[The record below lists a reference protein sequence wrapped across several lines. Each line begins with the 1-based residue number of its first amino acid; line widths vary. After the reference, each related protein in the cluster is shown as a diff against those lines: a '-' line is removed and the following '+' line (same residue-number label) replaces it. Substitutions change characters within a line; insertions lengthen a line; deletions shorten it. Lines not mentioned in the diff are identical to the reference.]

1 MGVWQDDM
9 SFLWKDE
16 GDIAM
21 KVLNFG
27 SLNYDYVYK
36 VDHMILAGETMD
48 SYSLETH
55 FGGKGLNQS
64 VALAKA
70 GVPVKHAGMVGEEG
84 QAFLDFCKENHVDAG
99 YIRMVP
105 GKSGHTI
112 IQLDKNAQNSILLYG
127 GSNRAITKEYVDEVL
142 GDFGEG
148 DIILLQNEVNLMPY
162 IIDTAYERKM
172 QIVLNP
178 SPYNEALDD
187 CDMSKISVFLVNEI
201 EGKQITGESDPNR
214 ILDAMMEKFPN
225 ARIVLTL
232 GGDGVVYRDKEQ
244 THKQGIFK
252 VKAVD
257 TTAAGDTFTGYFI
270 AGMMD
275 EMPVPDILRRC
286 AKASAMAVS
295 KMGAAESIP
304 TVEEVEKAVLAA
316 E

>member
-1 MGVWQDDM
+1 
-9 SFLWKDE
+9 
-16 GDIAM
+16 M

-70 GVPVKHAGMVGEEG
+70 GVPVKHAGMVGEDG
-84 QAFLDFCKENHVDAG
+84 QAFLDFCAENGVDAE
-99 YIRMVP
+99 YIRKAP

-142 GDFGEG
+142 GHFEKG
-148 DIILLQNEVNLMPY
+148 DILLLQNEVNLMPY
-162 IIDTAYERKM
+162 IIDTAYGRGM

-178 SPYNEALDD
+178 SPYNEALDG
-187 CDMSKISVFLVNEI
+187 CDMGKIAVFLVNEI
-201 EGKQITGESDPNR
+201 EGKQITGETEPER
-214 ILDAMMEKFPN
+214 ILDVMMSRFPD

-244 THKQGIFK
+244 TCRQGIFK
-252 VKAVD
+252 VQAVD

-270 AGMMD
+270 AGML
-275 EMPVPDILRRC
+275 EELPIPDILRRC

-304 TVEEVEKAVLAA
+304 TVEEVKAAKLDA
-316 E
+316 

>member
-1 MGVWQDDM
+1 
-9 SFLWKDE
+9 
-16 GDIAM
+16 M

-48 SYSLETH
+48 SYGLETH

-64 VALAKA
+64 IALSKA
-70 GVPVKHAGMVGEEG
+70 GVPVMHAGMVGEDG
-84 QAFLDFCKENHVDAG
+84 QAFLDLCEKNGVDAR
-99 YIRMVP
+99 YIKSVP

-127 GSNRAITKEYVDEVL
+127 GSNRMITKEYVDEVL
-142 GDFGEG
+142 ADFGQD

-162 IIDTAYERKM
+162 IIDSAYEKGM
-172 QIVLNP
+172 QIILNP

-187 CDMSKISVFLVNEI
+187 CDFGKISVFLVNEI
-201 EGKQITGESDPNR
+201 EGGQISGESDPDR
-214 ILDAMMEKFPN
+214 ILDVMAEKFPN
-225 ARIVLTL
+225 AKIVLTL
-232 GGDGVVYRDKEQ
+232 GSEGVVYRDKNQ
-244 THKQGIFK
+244 TCRQGIFK

-270 AGMMD
+270 AGMLND
-275 EMPVPDILRRC
+275 MPIPERLERC
-286 AKASAMAVS
+286 AKASALTVS
-295 KMGAAESIP
+295 RMGAAESIP
-304 TVEEVEKAVLAA
+304 EASEVERTVFS